1 MFTLQE
7 RRLWQCI
14 YCLDMKKFGG
24 LGRKKKCCLERHCTS
39 LIPTANGHTPDAV
52 GKQEPSTNFYKPSY
66 LLEQRRKAYHI
77 AKDGN
82 CLYRA
87 VSYSI
92 TGDQD
97 HYASLKL
104 LLERFENLNSE
115 IFSGLLLSVN
125 KRTMRE
131 HLRHI
136 GMPDTWGTHVELFAA
151 ATYFNIPV
159 YTFVADPKNLRWEVY
174 KPLTTKNLH
183 YPVTVNN
190 EDELFT
196 TQQSHM
202 ELLYYPNTHYDSIK
216 GRRLQYTLYLRPRPG
231 SKCNQWIK
239 TA

>member
-1 MFTLQE
+1 MHECRAQERKMWGMFTLQE
-7 RRLWQCI
+7 RRLWQVHLLSR
-14 YCLDMKKFGG
+14 YEKVWWA
-24 LGRKKKCCLERHCTS
+24 RSKKKCCLERHCTS

-125 KRTMRE
+125 KRTMRTPE
-131 HLRHI
+131 
-136 GMPDTWGTHVELFAA
+136 
-151 ATYFNIPV
+151 TYRN
-159 YTFVADPKNLRWEVY
+159 A
-174 KPLTTKNLH
+174 
-183 YPVTVNN
+183 
-190 EDELFT
+190 
-196 TQQSHM
+196 
-202 ELLYYPNTHYDSIK
+202 
-216 GRRLQYTLYLRPRPG
+216 
-231 SKCNQWIK
+231 
-239 TA
+239 